1 MPVQRISPHGIS
13 GPALNLLD
21 GRRAVLE
28 AGVGVLGGHH
38 MARVCLPKGI
48 GLASRG
54 QAVIAMALAVL
65 CISAWTSRAQG
76 QGMPKTEYFVAVGA
90 TQGDPAGLNSN
101 RPWTTIFG
109 GGAYRVTNSIAVG
122 VSTGWSFMGAR
133 NFFYF
138 PPGGNLANARETFSM
153 IPTIG
158 YVKVSLPVGSHGG
171 VPYLIA
177 GAGAHTLMMQTSTP
191 GLENSNDTRL
201 GFSAAI
207 GLSAGSR
214 RFSPQVEARYDTRSA
229 GPSNVVLGSHSR
241 LDVFTVSIGVQLH

>member
-1 MPVQRISPHGIS
+1 
-13 GPALNLLD
+13 
-21 GRRAVLE
+21 
-28 AGVGVLGGHH
+28 
-38 MARVCLPKGI
+38 MARVCLPR
-48 GLASRG
+48 GLGFASRG

-65 CISAWTSRAQG
+65 CISAWTSRAQS
-76 QGMPKTEYFVAVGA
+76 QGMPKTEYFVAAGV
-90 TQGDPAGLNSN
+90 TQGDPSGLDSN
-101 RPWTTIFG
+101 RPWTTILG
-109 GGAYRVTNSIAVG
+109 GGALRVTNSIAVG
-122 VSTGWSFMGAR
+122 VSTGWSFMGSR

-138 PPGGNLANARETFSM
+138 PPGGAFLFVKETFSM

-171 VPYLIA
+171 VPYVMA
-177 GAGAHTLMMQTSTP
+177 GAGAHTLMMRTSTP
-191 GLENSNDTRL
+191 GLENSTDTRL

-241 LDVFTVSIGVQLH
+241 LDVFTVSLGLQLH